1 MERELTLWQFLPAA
15 LTIAGSIT
23 SYMGNQRSAA
33 AAEATGQRQAT
44 ASQFQAAQL
53 EQNAGQAIA
62 ASQLQAAEQQRQA
75 RLLTSRALAVTAA
88 SGGGATD
95 PTITNIISKIS
106 GEGAY
111 RSALALYQGEDRAR
125 LLRMDAEGKRYEA
138 GMALES
144 ASAKASAYR
153 TAATASLLSGAG
165 SLFGKYGMGGF
176 KNAGGPATVSDA
188 GSVID
193 AGTPDFTMA
202 G

>member
-1 MERELTLWQFLPAA
+1 MERHLTMWEFLPAA

-23 SYMGNQRSAA
+23 SYMGNQKSADA
-33 AAEATGQRQAT
+33 AMQTGQRQAT
-44 ASQFQAAQL
+44 AAQYQAAQL

-62 ASQLQAAEQQRQA
+62 ASQLQSAEQQRQA
-75 RLLTSRALAVTAA
+75 RLLASRALAVSAA

-95 PTITNIISKIS
+95 PTITHIIANIA

-111 RSALALYQGEDRAR
+111 RGALALYQGEDKAR
-125 LLRMDAEGKRYEA
+125 MLRMEAEGKRYEA
-138 GMALES
+138 GMAIDS
-144 ASAKASAYR
+144 ANARASSYR

-176 KNAGGPATVSDA
+176 NSAGKTTVSDA
-188 GSVID
+188 GGVLD
-193 AGTPDFTMA
+193 AGTPNFTMA

>member
-1 MERELTLWQFLPAA
+1 MWQFLPAA

-23 SYMGNQRSAA
+23 SYMGNQKSAD

-44 ASQFQAAQL
+44 AAQYQAAQL

-62 ASQLQAAEQQRQA
+62 SSQIAGAEQQRQA
-75 RLLTSRALAVTAA
+75 RLLTSRALAVAAA

-95 PTITNIISKIS
+95 RTITDVISNIA

-111 RSALALYQGEDRAR
+111 RSAVALYQGEEKAR
-125 LLRMDAEGKRYEA
+125 MLRMEAEGKRYEA
-138 GMALES
+138 SMAIDS
-144 ASAKASAYR
+144 ANARASAYR
-153 TAATASLLSGAG
+153 TAATSSLLSGAG

-176 KNAGGPATVSDA
+176 GSAGGTTVSDA
-188 GSVID
+188 GGVID
-193 AGTPDFTMA
+193 AGTPNLTLA